1 MHCRVNNK
9 TVLLAE
15 NKIVRFPTEET
26 NKGQDDMIT
35 WGETNVEALRK
46 RLSVKKNFR
55 MERLCMWPF
64 ANYELVDVTNLIT
77 EQLNWSHT
85 HFVCAWIG
93 HIQSVS
99 VRNIKEAIITVI
111 TNYLPK
117 VNYDWLAIQLT
128 FDNFFRFSI

>member
-1 MHCRVNNK
+1 M
-9 TVLLAE
+9 LLVE

-46 RLSVKKNFR
+46 RLSVKKNSG
-55 MERLCMWPF
+55 MERLSMWPF

-77 EQLNWSHT
+77 EQLNWSHIQ
-85 HFVCAWIG
+85 FLCAWIG

-99 VRNIKEAIITVI
+99 VRNIKETIITVI
-111 TNYLPK
+111 INCLPK
-117 VNYDWLAIQLT
+117 VNYDWLAIT
-128 FDNFFRFSI
+128 VYFW